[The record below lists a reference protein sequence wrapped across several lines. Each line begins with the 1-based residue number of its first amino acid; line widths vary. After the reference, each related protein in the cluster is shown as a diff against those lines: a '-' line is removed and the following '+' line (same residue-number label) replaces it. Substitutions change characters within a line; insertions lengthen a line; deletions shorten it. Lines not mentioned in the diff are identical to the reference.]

1 MISIGRYYTRVTDTD
16 SLIDLSDYPALL
28 SVDQVASALG
38 CSVPAV
44 RKRLRRRELTFVK
57 SGRHV
62 RVPREALRQYLLARL
77 VPAVETHA

>member
-1 MISIGRYYTRVTDTD
+1 MISIDRYYTRVNDND
-16 SLIDLSDYPALL
+16 SLIDLSEYPVLL
-28 SVDQVASALG
+28 SVDQVAAALG

-44 RKRLRRRELTFVK
+44 RKRLQRRELTFVK
-57 SGRHV
+57 TGHHV